1 MRQLLFFS
9 LFACLSL
16 VALWQVPLWCKF
28 HHRQASRYKQVPLHL
43 ALALKDEGI
52 RERPIRSNS
61 GDSIDRWNKHFGL
74 RKVPWCATWLSAKL
88 RHANVKMRGSARA
101 RDFVTKQSY
110 SLKSVIYNIYK
121 PKPGDLRV
129 KARKGGNHV
138 DIIESDTTLIGGNV
152 SDAVTRRKW
161 SLASFVRDGTTHITP
176 VISRRVWIPTD
187 HSRRS
192 QHAAKSVRRSKRTSE
207 D

>member
-1 MRQLLFFS
+1 
-9 LFACLSL
+9 
-16 VALWQVPLWCKF
+16 
-28 HHRQASRYKQVPLHL
+28 
-43 ALALKDEGI
+43 
-52 RERPIRSNS
+52 
-61 GDSIDRWNKHFGL
+61 
-74 RKVPWCATWLSAKL
+74 
-88 RHANVKMRGSARA
+88 MRGSARA

-110 SLKSVIYNIYK
+110 SIKSVIYNIYK
-121 PKPGDLRV
+121 PKPGDVRV

-176 VISRRVWIPTD
+176 VVSRRRVWIPAN

-192 QHAAKSVRRSKRTSE
+192 EHAAKSLRRSERSSE